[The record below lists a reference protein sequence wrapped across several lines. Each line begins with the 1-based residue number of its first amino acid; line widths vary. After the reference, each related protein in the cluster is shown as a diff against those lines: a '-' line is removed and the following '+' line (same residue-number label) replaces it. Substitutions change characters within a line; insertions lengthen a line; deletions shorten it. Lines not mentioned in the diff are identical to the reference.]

1 MADVL
6 TQARV
11 REVLDYDPETGV
23 CRWRVTL
30 SRRAMAGTIAG
41 NITWAGYRAISID
54 RRNYQLH
61 RVIWFYVH
69 GEMPKQIDHKNGVRD
84 DNRLVNLRE
93 ATYSQNGANQRR
105 RINNTSGFKGVHR
118 AGERW
123 RARIEVNRRH
133 ISLGMFDTPAE
144 AHAAYMNA
152 AVAMWDN
159 FARAG

>member
-6 TQARV
+6 TQERV
-11 REVLDYDPETGV
+11 REVLDCDPETGV
-23 CRWRVTL
+23 CHWRVTL
-30 SRRAMAGTIAG
+30 SRRAMAGSVAG
-41 NITWAGYRAISID
+41 SITPAGYRAIHID
-54 RRNYQLH
+54 RRNYLLH
-61 RVIWFYVH
+61 RVLWLYVY
-69 GEMPKQIDHKNGVRD
+69 GSWPKHLDHKNGD
-84 DNRLVNLRE
+84 GCDNRLSNLRE

-118 AGERW
+118 AGNRW
-123 RARIEVNRRH
+123 RARIAIERRS
-133 ISLGMFDTPAE
+133 ISLGMYDTPDE